1 MRAAD
6 FRRPFLFVILS
17 AMSRYQIFL
26 AVAFVAVWVIAAINP
41 LQREAWLLENL
52 LVILFIPALLV
63 AARYFKLS
71 DASYTFITV
80 FLILHVIGSHWT
92 YADVPFGF
100 QLGEWLGTERNMYDR
115 LLHFSFG
122 FLMAYPIREVF
133 LRVTDARGFWGYYF
147 PLDVILSFS
156 ALYEIIEWLGVVSA
170 SSDAGILFLAHQGDI
185 FDPAKDIANAL
196 VGGTLAML
204 TVLLLNWFFNR
215 EEFGVEMKESL
226 KIKGERRR
234 GRELVT

>member
-1 MRAAD
+1 
-6 FRRPFLFVILS
+6 
-17 AMSRYQIFL
+17 MSRYQIFL

-80 FLILHVIGSHWT
+80 LLILHVIGSHWT
-92 YADVPFGF
+92 YAEVPFGF

-196 VGGTLAML
+196 VGGMLAML
-204 TVLLLNWFFNR
+204 IVLLLNWFFNR

>member
-92 YADVPFGF
+92 YAEVPFGF

-122 FLMAYPIREVF
+122 FLMAYPIREMF
-133 LRVTDARGFWGYYF
+133 LRVTNARGFWGYYF
-147 PLDVILSFS
+147 PLDVVLSFS
-156 ALYEIIEWLGVVSA
+156 ALYEIIEWGGVNIAEGTAGAVFLPCPGDVF
-170 SSDAGILFLAHQGDI
+170 DA
-185 FDPAKDIANAL
+185 AKDMGSAL
-196 VGGTLAML
+196 LGCLLA
-204 TVLLLNWFFNR
+204 
-215 EEFGVEMKESL
+215 
-226 KIKGERRR
+226 
-234 GRELVT
+234 

>member
-1 MRAAD
+1 
-6 FRRPFLFVILS
+6 
-17 AMSRYQIFL
+17 MSRYQIFL

-92 YADVPFGF
+92 YAEVPFGF

>member
-1 MRAAD
+1 
-6 FRRPFLFVILS
+6 
-17 AMSRYQIFL
+17 MSRYQIFL

-41 LQREAWLLENL
+41 LHREAWLLENL

-92 YADVPFGF
+92 YAEVPFGF

>member
-1 MRAAD
+1 
-6 FRRPFLFVILS
+6 
-17 AMSRYQIFL
+17 MSRYQIFL

-41 LQREAWLLENL
+41 LHREAWLLENL

-92 YADVPFGF
+92 YAEVPFGF

-170 SSDAGILFLAHQGDI
+170 SSDAGILFLAHQGDV

-196 VGGTLAML
+196 VGGMLAML
-204 TVLLLNWFFNR
+204 IVLLLNWFFNR